1 MKLLLALL
9 LIPIISFTQQF
20 SQKEIDRYRAQA
32 QRVTIIRDKWGVP
45 HIYGKSDA
53 DAVFGL
59 MYAQCEENFSK
70 VEENNLEMMGRLS
83 EVYGET
89 KLYSDLQMRLIYDMA
104 AAIADYKRAPVWL
117 KKLLDAAADGVNFYL
132 YKHPEVK
139 PIVLTHFEPW
149 FALLRTNGSISATQ
163 TGGITIKD
171 MEELYPAKNNATSFL
186 EKKIPFYEIDPTG
199 SNGFAVSPEKTA
211 SGNAILYINPHV
223 TFYYRTEVQMV
234 SEEGLNVYGAV
245 TWGTFFVFQGFNEF
259 CGWMHTSGIT
269 DVADIFTEQTI
280 NSKGSFFTKYD
291 NKLIPV

>member
-1 MKLLLALL
+1 
-9 LIPIISFTQQF
+9 
-20 SQKEIDRYRAQA
+20 
-32 QRVTIIRDKWGVP
+32 
-45 HIYGKSDA
+45 
-53 DAVFGL
+53 
-59 MYAQCEENFSK
+59 
-70 VEENNLEMMGRLS
+70 
-83 EVYGET
+83 
-89 KLYSDLQMRLIYDMA
+89 
-104 AAIADYKRAPVWL
+104 
-117 KKLLDAAADGVNFYL
+117 
-132 YKHPEVK
+132 
-139 PIVLTHFEPW
+139 
-149 FALLRTNGSISATQ
+149 
-163 TGGITIKD
+163 

-291 NKLIPV
+291 NKLIPVKTKPVTISIKKGNDFDEQKFTTYYTVHGPVMGSRNGKWLSLRENNRSLNALMQSWLRTKAKGFEDFKKIMNLRSNTSDNTGARL